1 MDSAALAQAL
11 TQADNSIIAS
21 NVTTGASNF
30 SYNYNSLGGLEIN
43 TPIDNNYINWYQSQP
58 SVQQTW
64 SSISSGTIESSPDE
78 SSKIKDIKIEIELT
92 LKSVDEDIDKIIAL
106 IKEKPGNTDIY
117 NSPLQNLMGRKSVLM
132 SIKKKLEEE

>member
-1 MDSAALAQAL
+1 MDSAALAQTV
-11 TQADNSIIAS
+11 TQSDNNILAS
-21 NVTTGASNF
+21 NITTDVSDF
-30 SYNYNSLGGLEIN
+30 SYTYDGLGGLRIN
-43 TPIDNNYINWYQSQP
+43 TPVDNNYINWYQSQP

-64 SSISSGTIESSPDE
+64 PNISSITESSSDE

-117 NSPLQNLMGRKSVLM
+117 NSPLQNLMGRKSALM
-132 SIKKKLEEE
+132 AIKKKLEEE

>member
-21 NVTTGASNF
+21 NVTTDTPSF
-30 SYNYNSLGGLEIN
+30 SYDYNSLGGLEIN
-43 TPIDNNYINWYQSQP
+43 TPIDNNYINWYQTQP

-64 SSISSGTIESSPDE
+64 PNISSITESSSDE

-117 NSPLQNLMGRKSVLM
+117 NSPLQNLMGRKSALM
-132 SIKKKLEEE
+132 AIKKKLEEE

>member
-21 NVTTGASNF
+21 NVTTDTPGF
-30 SYNYNSLGGLEIN
+30 SYGYNSLGGLEIN
-43 TPIDNNYINWYQSQP
+43 TPIDNNYINWYQTQP

-64 SSISSGTIESSPDE
+64 STISSITESSPDE
-78 SSKIKDIKIEIELT
+78 SSKLKDIKIEIELT

-117 NSPLQNLMGRKSVLM
+117 NSPLQNLMGRKSALM
-132 SIKKKLEEE
+132 AIKKKLEEE

>member
-21 NVTTGASNF
+21 NVTADTF
-30 SYNYNSLGGLEIN
+30 SYDYNSLGGLEIN
-43 TPIDNNYINWYQSQP
+43 TPIDNNYINWYQAQP

-64 SSISSGTIESSPDE
+64 STISGITDSPPDE

-117 NSPLQNLMGRKSVLM
+117 NSPLQNLMGRKSALM
-132 SIKKKLEEE
+132 AIKKKLEEE